1 LLVYFRY
8 SFTIIITN
16 FLAVIHDNHHF
27 CLETLKSEHGSSP
40 RFQDY
45 ECQAKDF
52 DQHGRVAL
60 KQLSTPNFQNGV
72 GVVFFSQNE
81 AEGKQRYEGQI
92 KNSLPGNIF

>member
-92 KNSLPGNIF
+92 KKSLPGNIF